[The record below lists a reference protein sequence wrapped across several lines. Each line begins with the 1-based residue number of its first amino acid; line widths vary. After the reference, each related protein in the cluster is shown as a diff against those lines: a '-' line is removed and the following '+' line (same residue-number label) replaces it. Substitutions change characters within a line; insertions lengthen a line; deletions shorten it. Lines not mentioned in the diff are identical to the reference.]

1 MRKIVATS
9 HQSPLMLL
17 FLISTSASQP
27 SLIFAIFCFL
37 SFDGQF
43 SACCVV
49 SDLLNVLYIVVQCSV
64 NDPGW
69 LCQLACLLEIW
80 ESDISSILDRH
91 DVKSSWWRQQFVGRL
106 AHYSAC
112 LYIRTDQKSTPFGE
126 VQRIRPVCFS
136 YWWINFPS
144 VSHLWIY
151 PKSKFLLLLLILK
164 D

>member
-1 MRKIVATS
+1 
-9 HQSPLMLL
+9 MLL

-27 SLIFAIFCFL
+27 SLIFCHLLHFVFWWTVFRLLCSKWSLKCPLYCGAV
-37 SFDGQF
+37 F
-43 SACCVV
+43 SEWT
-49 SDLLNVLYIVVQCSV
+49 
-64 NDPGW
+64 GW

-91 DVKSSWWRQQFVGRL
+91 NVKSSWWRQQFVGRL

-112 LYIRTDQKSTPFGE
+112 LYIRTDRKSTPFGE